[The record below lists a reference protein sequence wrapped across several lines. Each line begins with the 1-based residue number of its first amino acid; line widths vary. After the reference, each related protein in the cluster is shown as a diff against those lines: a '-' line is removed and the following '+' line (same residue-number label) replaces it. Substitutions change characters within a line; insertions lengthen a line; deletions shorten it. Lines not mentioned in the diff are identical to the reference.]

1 MALFIPADSFAD
13 AALANCLMGIGISL
27 FSGADAALL
36 YDALQQHGR
45 ENRYRVIEGRRHGFG
60 LYAVALSS
68 LAGAW
73 LFTVN
78 PDLAVLAMAGAYL
91 GTACLALFLQ
101 EPERRRHVARGSGWR
116 ALLTGNRV
124 VVMAIITTAVLF
136 SATSVAMW
144 TQQPYYLALGIE
156 VKWFG
161 LLLALGFG
169 IGGLGGQ
176 FGHLLDRWLGA
187 LPALAAIWAVLVL
200 AFIGAGLWPG
210 WGGVGMLLLGPAA
223 WGAGW
228 PQMQTIINQRVG
240 SARRATVLSVAGA
253 GIRLGFIPLSAT
265 IGLLHT
271 AHGVAVAVLGLAAI
285 LFVLGGP
292 ALFLLVFGHV

>member
-101 EPERRRHVARGSGWR
+101 
-116 ALLTGNRV
+116 
-124 VVMAIITTAVLF
+124 
-136 SATSVAMW
+136 
-144 TQQPYYLALGIE
+144 
-156 VKWFG
+156 
-161 LLLALGFG
+161 
-169 IGGLGGQ
+169 
-176 FGHLLDRWLGA
+176 
-187 LPALAAIWAVLVL
+187 
-200 AFIGAGLWPG
+200 
-210 WGGVGMLLLGPAA
+210 
-223 WGAGW
+223 
-228 PQMQTIINQRVG
+228 
-240 SARRATVLSVAGA
+240 
-253 GIRLGFIPLSAT
+253 
-265 IGLLHT
+265 
-271 AHGVAVAVLGLAAI
+271 
-285 LFVLGGP
+285 
-292 ALFLLVFGHV
+292 